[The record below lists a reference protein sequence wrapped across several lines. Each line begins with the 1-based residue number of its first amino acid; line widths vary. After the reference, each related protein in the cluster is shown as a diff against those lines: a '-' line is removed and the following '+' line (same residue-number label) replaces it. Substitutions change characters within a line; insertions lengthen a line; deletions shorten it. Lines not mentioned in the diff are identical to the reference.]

1 MLPPIECVINT
12 KGVNEMA
19 KRELNDIE
27 AVKQLQ
33 IYVRVSPEEK
43 ALMELKKD
51 KYGYMF
57 MSDYIR
63 DACIYENIVEINI
76 SCNVEEQ
83 VQQFNDEIR
92 QLTKEVRRILK
103 HNVTMTDEEKNTVQ
117 NALYRTYRLQKKL
130 ISLINDKLDI
140 KSIKRT
146 AKERIY
152 QEEVNN
158 LLKEVEGVD
167 SNDK

>member
-1 MLPPIECVINT
+1 M
-12 KGVNEMA
+12 KGVNAMS

-27 AVKQLQ
+27 AVKQTQ
-33 IYVRVSPEEK
+33 IKVRVSPEEK
-43 ALMELKKD
+43 SLMELKKD

-92 QLTKEVRRILK
+92 QLTKEIRRILK
-103 HNVTMTDEEKNTVQ
+103 HNVTMTDDERNAVQ
-117 NALYRTYRLQKKL
+117 NALYRTYRFQKKL

-152 QEEVNN
+152 QEEINN
-158 LLKEVEGVD
+158 LLKEAKEV
-167 SNDK
+167 NDNNEVQ

>member
-1 MLPPIECVINT
+1 
-12 KGVNEMA
+12 
-19 KRELNDIE
+19 
-27 AVKQLQ
+27 
-33 IYVRVSPEEK
+33 
-43 ALMELKKD
+43 MELKKD

-92 QLTKEVRRILK
+92 QLTKEIRRILK
-103 HNVTMTDEEKNTVQ
+103 HNVTMTDEERNTVQ

-158 LLKEVEGVD
+158 LFKEVKNIGNNGE
-167 SNDK
+167 